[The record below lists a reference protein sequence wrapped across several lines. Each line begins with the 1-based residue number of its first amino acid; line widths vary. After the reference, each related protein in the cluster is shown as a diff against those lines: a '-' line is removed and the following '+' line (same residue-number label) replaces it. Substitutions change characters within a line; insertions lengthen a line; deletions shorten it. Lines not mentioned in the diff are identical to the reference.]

1 MNHYSGSLE
10 SCEQKFALPKVSVI
24 TVVFNGETTIER
36 TIKSVVSQ
44 TYPNLEYL
52 IVDGGSSDG
61 TNAVVQKYID
71 KISAF
76 ISEPD
81 KGLYDAMNKG
91 MVQATGDYFW
101 FINSG
106 DEIVGSDTLA
116 EVFKSNSLAD
126 IFYGE
131 TVIVNEDG
139 MELGLRRL
147 SPPAKLTWK
156 DLKRGM
162 LVSHQSVI
170 VHRRICGSY
179 NLKYRFSADYD
190 WLLSA
195 LRKSNRVINT
205 QMVLSRFLDG
215 GLTKK
220 NILPGLRERFQI
232 MVQNYGTISTIIHH
246 VPISLKFIYYFVKH
260 KRF

>member
-1 MNHYSGSLE
+1 MNHYSGSME
-10 SCEQKFALPKVSVI
+10 SGEQKIAWPKVSVI

-36 TIKSVVSQ
+36 TILSIVSQ

-52 IVDGGSSDG
+52 IVDGGSNDG
-61 TNAVVQKYID
+61 THAVVQKYIE
-71 KISAF
+71 KVSCF

-91 MVQATGDYFW
+91 MAHATGDYFW

-106 DEIVGSDTLA
+106 DEIESAETLFD
-116 EVFKSNSLAD
+116 VFRSRLGAD
-126 IFYGE
+126 VYYGE
-131 TVIVNEDG
+131 TVIVDEDG
-139 MELGLRRL
+139 KALGLRRL

-156 DLKRGM
+156 DFKRGM

-170 VHRRICGSY
+170 VHRRVCGMY
-179 NLKYRFSADYD
+179 NLKYRFSADYE

-195 LRKSNRVINT
+195 LRNSHQVENT
-205 QMVLSRFLDG
+205 NIVLSRFLDG

-220 NILPGLRERFQI
+220 NILPGLRERFHI
-232 MVQNYGTISTIIHH
+232 MVKNYGIVSTIIHH

-260 KRF
+260 GRF